1 MANYDV
7 DIEIALQG
15 AQKITALTKDIKS
28 LNKEVNAINKGAT
41 RLGKAIDKAFRVD
54 SVQNYSRA
62 LNQAERALRNVAA
75 GTDAERRA
83 VERVVRMRR
92 EANDALARQ
101 NMLLAQAAAN
111 QREVIATSNA
121 GFGMQGP
128 SLPKDFF
135 KAQGPKLPPGF
146 TEAGRKPK
154 AAPRIS
160 GRDRIGA
167 AVSAGAFPLLFG
179 GGPGM
184 ALGGA
189 IGGAAAGKTF
199 GPAAIALQVLGGTI
213 DQFVAQVAT
222 TGQALNEFTFDFTEV
237 TRAAGLAGTA
247 TATYIEQIE
256 KLADSTEAQEIATK
270 ALSVRVGGQAVES
283 LKTFGEASADLGR
296 EFSTATTIFGAA
308 IASLVSPLTQFTAKV
323 LEANNALVAGRANAT
338 DDPELARL
346 TAREA
351 QLRGG
356 MGSRTSGGS
365 VQALKDAEELRK
377 IQEQIRDRQREILF
391 ITEKTAEVRAQDLQR
406 LENEKT
412 IQTESLAVLQLR
424 RELLMSGKELTE
436 EQIVELQ
443 KQILKTEF
451 LEEKQRLINRA
462 KADEISFRKA
472 ALKIAGL
479 ELDLAEALANLEDKG
494 SSKTGPKSR
503 ALQLQA
509 AILRERLKQLGIDTK
524 SEALGETTIENL
536 RRQNQ
541 NIEERETKELKIL
554 DYQRQQELANNKV
567 AGDAQFINKLYDERE
582 QTVRDTLGLE
592 LAQNNARIKA
602 IELQQRLTGIKASQQ
617 TAGISTDLNR
627 QIADAQNRLASPFGT
642 DENEMLKLRI
652 EQTRRLDDARQSI
665 NDQLAIQNEL
675 VEKGDANQRKA
686 AQAEIQHLQKRLALY
701 NQLLPQ
707 LDAVEQAELRQQQI
721 LEKVQPVA
729 DAVAAGLVNIFR
741 SIADGSMSAKEAFA
755 NMLMAVADA
764 LAQQATKMIATYI
777 AIGIARAF
785 AGIGGGGGGETP
797 PTTLP
802 GSAVQGGSMKG
813 LNINGID
820 QGINFTAAAAGT
832 YVSGPTHALIGE
844 GGQPEYVIPAS
855 KMTEAMS
862 RYARGARGAA
872 VIPEGDG
879 ASTEGGM
886 GGGSG
891 VLDVR
896 YSVERINNVDYVTAA
911 EFERGM
917 NQAAKRG
924 AELGRQ
930 GVYSDLVNKRSVR
943 SRVGV

>member
-7 DIEIALQG
+7 DIEIALRG
-15 AQKITALTKDIKS
+15 ADKLRSLQADLKS
-28 LNKEVNAINKGAT
+28 VTKEVGRVNAAT
-41 RLGKAIDKAFRVD
+41 IKLGRGLEKNFSRTSIQNVN
-54 SVQNYSRA
+54 NYSNAVSR
-62 LNQAERALRNVAA
+62 AERALRNAAA
-75 GTDAERRA
+75 GTDAEKRA
-83 VERVVRMRR
+83 VS
-92 EANDALARQ
+92 ALVTAQKEYNAQIDRQ
-101 NMLLAQAAAN
+101 NKLLEEERRIQGVSTT
-111 QREVIATSNA
+111 REKRPTTSVSTGSNRVSIRSPLASPVFGARNIAGSPMATTF
-121 GFGMQGP
+121 GFEP
-128 SLPKDFF
+128 S
-135 KAQGPKLPPGF
+135 GSGG
-146 TEAGRKPK
+146 GRAKPS
-154 AAPRIS
+154 RFGS
-160 GRDRIGA
+160 
-167 AVSAGAFPLLFG
+167 AVQAGAFPLLFG
-179 GGPGM
+179 GGPAQ

-189 IGGAAAGKTF
+189 LGGFMSQDIF
-199 GPAAIALQVLGGTI
+199 GPATVGLQVAGGFIDQTVSSLGALGRALETGKNVVSAYEGAVGRLSESKKEYLNALEQSGQKQKLYNEVTKQASQDLGFLGDLLILNAQNAATFDSALGSLANGLKSLAATPFIFLGTETFGGVNPLQQQEALTQAAKDRVNAVREETEAMSLTVQTKEKEIALENRLNKTNIDNLAAAQTAEIVENRRVAIA
-213 DQFVAQVAT
+213 
-222 TGQALNEFTFDFTEV
+222 QARSDELKGLITESE
-237 TRAAGLAGTA
+237 RD
-247 TATYIEQIE
+247 E
-256 KLADSTEAQEIATK
+256 KITIATK
-270 ALSVRVGGQAVES
+270 EAEIKLLDVERQRTANAERLRQKKEQIARDSMRAAAENARFEADQAKES
-283 LKTFGEASADLGR
+283 L
-296 EFSTATTIFGAA
+296 
-308 IASLVSPLTQFTAKV
+308 
-323 LEANNALVAGRANAT
+323 
-338 DDPELARL
+338 
-346 TAREA
+346 
-351 QLRGG
+351 
-356 MGSRTSGGS
+356 
-365 VQALKDAEELRK
+365 QAFK
-377 IQEQIRDRQREILF
+377 
-391 ITEKTAEVRAQDLQR
+391 
-406 LENEKT
+406 
-412 IQTESLAVLQLR
+412 
-424 RELLMSGKELTE
+424 
-436 EQIVELQ
+436 
-443 KQILKTEF
+443 
-451 LEEKQRLINRA
+451 LEEKLRGQINLQIVDEAVKRTALIHGQEAGLQQALDMSDQRLHAERQLLALENASLRVALTGHSTEEEIN
-462 KADEISFRKA
+462 EIIHTRN
-472 ALKIAGL
+472 
-479 ELDLAEALANLEDKG
+479 ELLTRNHQIKNAEIQNA
-494 SSKTGPKSR
+494 
-503 ALQLQA
+503 
-509 AILRERLKQLGIDTK
+509 LKQL
-524 SEALGETTIENL
+524 
-536 RRQNQ
+536 Q
-541 NIEERETKELKIL
+541 
-554 DYQRQQELANNKV
+554 
-567 AGDAQFINKLYDERE
+567 
-582 QTVRDTLGLE
+582 LE
-592 LAQNNARIKA
+592 KDIKA
-602 IELQQRLTGIKASQQ
+602 IKAGQQ
-617 TAGISTDLNR
+617 TAGLSTNLGR
-627 QIADAQNRLASPFGT
+627 SIEDAQFNLANPFGT

-879 ASTEGGM
+879 VSTEGGM

-891 VLDVR
+891 VVDVR